1 MKNYVRSFVLAGS
14 LFAIAFSA
22 AAQEIVHAL
31 TGTVSGIDPVN
42 KTITVFQDG
51 SKIAFKVMT
60 AGRTRISFKKEIED
74 SSIPANKFQK
84 RGSFVVVFYYGMDQN
99 RTAVALKDL
108 GQGPFSST
116 KGKVADW
123 DKHTHTLVIS
133 GPDGIKQSFNVEPA
147 TVAETYAGA
156 VHGSEFHAENG
167 DHVRVVS
174 AMKNGNPIALF
185 VTTM

>member
-1 MKNYVRSFVLAGS
+1 MKNYMRMFVLAGT
-14 LFAIAFSA
+14 LLAIAFSA
-22 AAQEIVHAL
+22 AAQENVHAL
-31 TGTVSGIDPVN
+31 TGTISGIDPAN
-42 KTITVFQDG
+42 KTINVFQDG
-51 SKIAFKVMT
+51 SKITFKVMT
-60 AGRTRISFKKEIED
+60 AGRTRISFRKEIAD

-84 RGSFVVVFYYGMDQN
+84 QGSYVVVFYYGVDQN

-116 KGKVADW
+116 KGKVAGW
-123 DKHTHTLVIS
+123 DKHSHTLVVS
-133 GPDGIKQSFNVEPA
+133 GADGIKHSFNVENS

-156 VHGSEFHAENG
+156 VDGSEFHAENG

-174 AMKNGNPIALF
+174 DMKSGNPTALF

>member
-1 MKNYVRSFVLAGS
+1 MKKNVRNFVLAGS
-14 LFAIAFSA
+14 LVAIAFSA

-31 TGTVSGIDPVN
+31 TGTVSGIDAVN
-42 KTITVFQDG
+42 KTINVFQDG
-51 SKIAFKVMT
+51 SKLTFKVMT
-60 AGRTRISFKKEIED
+60 AGKTRVSFKKEIAD

-84 RGSFVVVFYYGMDQN
+84 QGSYVIVFYYGMDQN

-116 KGKVADW
+116 KGKVAGW
-123 DKHTHTLVIS
+123 DKHTHTLVVS
-133 GPDGIKQSFNVEPA
+133 GTDGIKHSFNVEPA

-156 VHGSEFHAENG
+156 VDGSEFHAESG
-167 DHVRVVS
+167 DHVRVVG
-174 AMKNGNPIALF
+174 AMRNGKPTALF